1 MILVKVEV
9 NLMREKPFQISKMNI
24 EKETRRTIYF
34 QDPGKKGRQA
44 LARTSLGKPIL
55 LTPLVGRFF
64 ALSFQDDRA
73 GAEICPAVT
82 QGKMELLCDMESAL
96 QRCAVRL
103 NEQMEELYALAEPAG
118 G

>member
-9 NLMREKPFQISKMNI
+9 NLMRDKPVKISKMDVV
-24 EKETRRTIYF
+24 KETKRMIYF
-34 QDPGKKGRQA
+34 TDGKKKARQA

-55 LTPLVGRFF
+55 LTPLVGHFF

-73 GAEICPAVT
+73 GAETNSAVT
-82 QGKMELLCDMESAL
+82 QGKMEILCEMESAM

-103 NEQMEELYALAEPAG
+103 GEQMEELYAFMEG
-118 G
+118 